1 MAASIRFARSIRPC
15 LLQSAL
21 GKEGTEHEDEYEHE
35 QMQHKTL
42 TRKFFERPPLVCA
55 REMLGCTL
63 TWGETAG
70 VIVETEAYAEHGDEA
85 AHTFMRNAARTFV
98 RDQPAGALYI
108 YLNYGVHW
116 LLNFLTKADDT
127 RGFVLIRALRPVSG
141 LDLMRMRRGVD
152 REKMLC
158 SGPGKLTQALA
169 ITAQWHGK
177 DFFSIPGV
185 SLTRN
190 ARRPAIA
197 VDRRVGITKSPDF
210 EWRFLISGSEYVSLK
225 TGKPASDR
233 R

>member
-1 MAASIRFARSIRPC
+1 MDR
-15 LLQSAL
+15 
-21 GKEGTEHEDEYEHE
+21 
-35 QMQHKTL
+35 KTL

-85 AHTFMRNAARTFV
+85 AHSFMRSSARVFIQ
-98 RDQPAGALYI
+98 DQPAGALYI

-116 LLNFLTKADDT
+116 LLNFLTKADDL
-127 RGFVLIRALRPVSG
+127 RGFVLIRALQPVAG
-141 LDLMRMRRGVD
+141 LDLMRRRRRLD
-152 REKMLC
+152 QDKMLC
-158 SGPGKLTQALA
+158 SGPGKLTQALG
-169 ITAQWHGK
+169 ITDQWHGK

-190 ARRPAIA
+190 AKRPPVA

-210 EWRFLISGSEYVSLK
+210 EWRFLIANSGYISLK
-225 TGKPASDR
+225 RGKPASDR
-233 R
+233 P

>member
-1 MAASIRFARSIRPC
+1 MRNADRLAAEKF
-15 LLQSAL
+15 
-21 GKEGTEHEDEYEHE
+21 EDEHEKK
-35 QMQHKTL
+35 MQNKIL
-42 TRKFFERPPLVCA
+42 TREFFERPPLVCA

-98 RDQPAGALYI
+98 QDQPAGALYI

-116 LLNFLTKADDT
+116 LLNFLTKADAT
-127 RGFVLIRALRPVSG
+127 RGFVLIRALQPVSG
-141 LDLMRMRRGVD
+141 LDLMRMRRGLD
-152 REKMLC
+152 RDKMLC
-158 SGPGKLTQALA
+158 SGPGKLTQALG

-210 EWRFLISGSEYVSLK
+210 EWRFLIADSEYISLK

>member
-1 MAASIRFARSIRPC
+1 MP
-15 LLQSAL
+15 
-21 GKEGTEHEDEYEHE
+21 D
-35 QMQHKTL
+35 KTL

-63 TWGETAG
+63 TWGEAAG

-85 AHTFMRNAARTFV
+85 AHSFMRSSARTFIQ
-98 RDQPAGALYI
+98 DQPAGALYI

-116 LLNFLTKADDT
+116 LLNFLTKADDL
-127 RGFVLIRALRPVSG
+127 RGFVLIRALQPVTG
-141 LDLMRMRRGVD
+141 LDLMRRR
-152 REKMLC
+152 RRLEQEKMLC
-158 SGPGKLTQALA
+158 SGPGKLTQALG

-190 ARRPAIA
+190 SKRPPIA

-210 EWRFLISGSEYVSLK
+210 EWRFLIANSGYVSLK
-225 TGKPASDR
+225 RGKPASDR
-233 R
+233 P